1 MDTLSTAALQH
12 DGSFSWRR
20 VATVWTYYSPVL
32 KMQLW
37 LWPLV
42 AAGIYLMGLF
52 MALSPFPAESSF
64 AVSDLLMLIS
74 FGPLMLARSNALV
87 CETMLP
93 VRADEKFVFFLLYF
107 LIVVPVL
114 TMLTAGALHLAATMI
129 LGVER
134 LQDYT
139 AFLTQRSQMIGYT
152 YGIGVFSDVIGIV
165 ACLLGVTAFT
175 RNRTLAGVGF
185 VIGSGIVVGII
196 SSIFGI
202 IMAFTSGIFD
212 GFLQFGEIVES
223 NSGNTQAMVEEMYEL
238 PVMRLMMIV
247 ISSITAIVSILLGYL
262 LLRRI
267 RNRQI

>member
-1 MDTLSTAALQH
+1 
-12 DGSFSWRR
+12 
-20 VATVWTYYSPVL
+20 
-32 KMQLW
+32 
-37 LWPLV
+37 
-42 AAGIYLMGLF
+42 
-52 MALSPFPAESSF
+52 
-64 AVSDLLMLIS
+64 
-74 FGPLMLARSNALV
+74 
-87 CETMLP
+87 
-93 VRADEKFVFFLLYF
+93 
-107 LIVVPVL
+107 
-114 TMLTAGALHLAATMI
+114 
-129 LGVER
+129 
-134 LQDYT
+134 
-139 AFLTQRSQMIGYT
+139 MIGYT

-165 ACLLGVTAFT
+165 ACLFGVTAFT

-202 IMAFTSGIFD
+202 IMVFTSGFLD
-212 GFLQFGEIVES
+212 GFLQFGEIVEG